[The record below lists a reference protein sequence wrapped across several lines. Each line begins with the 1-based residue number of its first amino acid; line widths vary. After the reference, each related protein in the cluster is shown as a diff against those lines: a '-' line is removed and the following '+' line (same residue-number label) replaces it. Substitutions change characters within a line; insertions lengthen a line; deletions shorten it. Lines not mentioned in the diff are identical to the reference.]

1 MGKFNA
7 NHFITESNY
16 RYRRSSDD
24 KCWPFIHFYKWLL
37 IWDDGLLLKLPLLFC
52 FGLVQT
58 KETSRINYLQSISS
72 HRQSHAKVSLNC
84 WGVEMV
90 PALFIIFALSGSY
103 FFWVCFLFLLIRFL
117 FSAIQYDCNRKKKI
131 DFYLHI
137 SVSLL
142 QTKIERLTS
151 WYEYENR
158 KTWF

>member
-84 WGVEMV
+84 WGVDMV

-103 FFWVCFLFLLIRFL
+103 FFMGLLSFFVDSVPFFGHSIRLQQEKENRFL
-117 FSAIQYDCNRKKKI
+117 FAHFCQFVANKNREI
-131 DFYLHI
+131 NI
-137 SVSLL
+137 V
-142 QTKIERLTS
+142 IRIRE
-151 WYEYENR
+151 
-158 KTWF
+158 